1 MKKIRNNQGHTIP
14 IVLVIIIVL
23 TILTSTIVYAVS
35 VSTKKT
41 NNMIIEYTTKLE
53 IENVMYQ
60 FLNDVVENDIEN
72 EIELTTQEYNNK
84 TFTISPV
91 DADVYSFIVTSDT
104 NYALNATIK
113 FNTNSYEIL
122 KWGFGK

>member
-41 NNMIIEYTTKLE
+41 NNMINKYTTKLE

-60 FLNDVVENDIEN
+60 FLNDVVENDL
-72 EIELTTQEYNNK
+72 ELTTQEYNNK
-84 TFTISPV
+84 TFTISLV
-91 DADVYSFIVTSDT
+91 DANVYSFIVTSDT
-104 NYALNATIK
+104 KYALNATIK

-122 KWGFGK
+122 KWGFGKE

>member
-14 IVLVIIIVL
+14 IALVIIIVL

-60 FLNDVVENDIEN
+60 FLNDVVENDIE
-72 EIELTTQEYNNK
+72 LTTQEYNNK
-84 TFTISPV
+84 TFTISLV
-91 DADVYSFIVTSDT
+91 DANVYSFSVTSDT
-104 NYALNATIK
+104 KYALKATIK

-122 KWGFGK
+122 KWGFGKE

>member
-41 NNMIIEYTTKLE
+41 NNMINKYTTKLE

-60 FLNDVVENDIEN
+60 FLNDVVENDIE
-72 EIELTTQEYNNK
+72 LTTQEYNNK
-84 TFTISPV
+84 TFTISLV
-91 DADVYSFIVTSDT
+91 DANVYSFIVTSDT
-104 NYALNATIK
+104 KYALNATIK

-122 KWGFGK
+122 KWGFGKE

>member
-41 NNMIIEYTTKLE
+41 NNMINKYTTKLE

-60 FLNDVVENDIEN
+60 FLNDVVENDIE
-72 EIELTTQEYNNK
+72 LTTQEYNNK
-84 TFTISPV
+84 TFTISLV
-91 DADVYSFIVTSDT
+91 DANVYSFIVTSDT

-122 KWGFGK
+122 KWGFGKE

>member
-41 NNMIIEYTTKLE
+41 NNMINKYTTKLE

-60 FLNDVVENDIEN
+60 FLNDVVENDL
-72 EIELTTQEYNNK
+72 ELTTQEYNNK
-84 TFTISPV
+84 TFTISLV
-91 DADVYSFIVTSDT
+91 DANVYSFIVTSDT
-104 NYALNATIK
+104 KYALNATIK

-122 KWGFGK
+122 KWGFGIE

>member
-14 IVLVIIIVL
+14 IALVIIIVL

-60 FLNDVVENDIEN
+60 FLNDVVENDIE
-72 EIELTTQEYNNK
+72 LTTQEYNNK
-84 TFTISPV
+84 TFTISLV
-91 DADVYSFIVTSDT
+91 DANVYSFIVTSDT

-122 KWGFGK
+122 KWGFGKE

>member
-41 NNMIIEYTTKLE
+41 NKMIIEYTTKLE

-60 FLNDVVENDIEN
+60 FLNDVVENDIE
-72 EIELTTQEYNNK
+72 LTTQEYNNK
-84 TFTISPV
+84 TFTISLV
-91 DADVYSFIVTSDT
+91 NANVYSFIVTSDT

-122 KWGFGK
+122 KWGFSK

>member
-41 NNMIIEYTTKLE
+41 NKMIIEYTTKLE

-60 FLNDVVENDIEN
+60 FLNDVVENDIE
-72 EIELTTQEYNNK
+72 LTTQEYNNK
-84 TFTISPV
+84 TFTISLV
-91 DADVYSFIVTSDT
+91 DANVYSFIVTSDT
-104 NYALNATIK
+104 NYALNTTIK

-122 KWGFGK
+122 KWGFGKE

>member
-14 IVLVIIIVL
+14 IALVIIIVL

-41 NNMIIEYTTKLE
+41 NNMIVEYTTKLE

-60 FLNDVVENDIEN
+60 FLNDVVENDIE
-72 EIELTTQEYNNK
+72 LTTQEYNNK
-84 TFTISPV
+84 TFTISLV
-91 DADVYSFIVTSDT
+91 NDNVYSFIVTSDT

-122 KWGFGK
+122 KWGFGKE

>member
-14 IVLVIIIVL
+14 IALVIIIVL

-60 FLNDVVENDIEN
+60 FLNDVVENDIE
-72 EIELTTQEYNNK
+72 LTTQEYNNK
-84 TFTISPV
+84 TFTISLV
-91 DADVYSFIVTSDT
+91 DTNVYSFIVTSDT

-122 KWGFGK
+122 KWGFVKE

>member
-14 IVLVIIIVL
+14 IALVIIIVL

-60 FLNDVVENDIEN
+60 FLNDVVENDIE
-72 EIELTTQEYNNK
+72 LTTQEYNNK
-84 TFTISPV
+84 TFIISLV
-91 DADVYSFIVTSDT
+91 DTNVYSLIVTSDT
-104 NYALNATIK
+104 KYALNATIK

-122 KWGFGK
+122 KWGFGKE

>member
-60 FLNDVVENDIEN
+60 FLNDVVENDIE
-72 EIELTTQEYNNK
+72 LTTQEYNNK
-84 TFTISPV
+84 TFTISLV
-91 DADVYSFIVTSDT
+91 DANVYSFIVTSDT
-104 NYALNATIK
+104 NYALNTTIK

-122 KWGFGK
+122 KWGFGKE

>member
-14 IVLVIIIVL
+14 IALVIIIVL

-60 FLNDVVENDIEN
+60 FLNDVVENDIE
-72 EIELTTQEYNNK
+72 LTTQEYNNK
-84 TFTISPV
+84 TFIISLV
-91 DADVYSFIVTSDT
+91 DTNVYSLIVTSDT

-122 KWGFGK
+122 KWGFVKE

>member
-14 IVLVIIIVL
+14 IALVIIIVL

-41 NNMIIEYTTKLE
+41 NNMINKYTTKLE

-60 FLNDVVENDIEN
+60 FLNDVVENDIE
-72 EIELTTQEYNNK
+72 LTTQEYNNK
-84 TFTISPV
+84 TFIISLV
-91 DADVYSFIVTSDT
+91 DTNVYSLIVTSDT

-122 KWGFGK
+122 KWGFGKE

>member
-14 IVLVIIIVL
+14 IALVIIIVL

-60 FLNDVVENDIEN
+60 FLNDVVENDIE
-72 EIELTTQEYNNK
+72 LTTQEQEYNNK
-84 TFTISPV
+84 TFRISLV
-91 DADVYSFIVTSDT
+91 AANVYSFIVTSDT
-104 NYALNATIK
+104 KYALNATIK

-122 KWGFGK
+122 KWGFGKE

>member
-60 FLNDVVENDIEN
+60 FLNDVVENDIE
-72 EIELTTQEYNNK
+72 LTTQEYNNK
-84 TFTISPV
+84 TFTISLV
-91 DADVYSFIVTSDT
+91 NANVYSFIVTSDT

-122 KWGFGK
+122 KWGFVKK